1 MLSIMPIF
9 YKLFLTNLKFL
20 SLKDV
25 AGKFD
30 VLFFWRKYF
39 CDENKLFPYENIYY

>member
-25 AGKFD
+25 VRKFGANTF
-30 VLFFWRKYF
+30 VTKINYF
-39 CDENKLFPYENIYY
+39 PMKIFITNYNFL